1 MYCGSLSTLS
11 PQPSASSARRSDPD
25 CLCLTGRVVVI
36 QRYYRLRD
44 REGRFIRPRCVKV
57 EREVRDNL
65 VVTVG
70 RTFFCERA
78 RSNAES
84 AVSHYALGT
93 DNTAPAAGQ
102 TALVA
107 ESYRATLTRTKAFN
121 AQLELTLH
129 LGRTQGNGVTYKE
142 GGAFNAASG
151 GTMTA
156 RVIFS
161 DKAKTSTNTL
171 TVIHTISL
179 TAS

>member
-1 MYCGSLSTLS
+1 MYCRNLAHVSG
-11 PQPSASSARRSDPD
+11 QPSRSKRDAPD
-25 CLCLTGRVVVI
+25 RLRLTGRVEII
-36 QRYYRLRD
+36 QRFFRVRD
-44 REGRFIRPRCVKV
+44 RRGRFIRPRWLHT

-78 RSNAES
+78 RSSAES
-84 AVSHYALGT
+84 ALSHYALGT
-93 DNTAPAAGQ
+93 DATAPAATQ

-107 ESYRATLTRTKAFN
+107 ESYRALLTRTNAFN
-121 AQLELTLH
+121 AQLALTLH
-129 LGRTQGNGVTYKE
+129 MGRTQGNGVTYKE

-151 GTMTA
+151 GTMLA
-156 RVIFS
+156 RVTFS

-171 TVIHTISL
+171 TVIHTITL